1 MNKEAV
7 FHPSGGVMVQLSGST
22 AAPWFAVRRCPRRPK
37 SAILTAKSLGIRQI
51 SDKEGRGGTMPGL
64 SDLTP
69 AERARLLG
77 KPEGELGIALG
88 EVMNQTNAK
97 LIETVYRRLRLQP
110 RQSVLEIGFGN
121 GHTAP
126 LLIQQADALT
136 YTGIEIA
143 QTMVTEATH
152 LTKR

>member
-1 MNKEAV
+1 MT
-7 FHPSGGVMVQLSGST
+7 S
-22 AAPWFAVRRCPRRPK
+22 
-37 SAILTAKSLGIRQI
+37 
-51 SDKEGRGGTMPGL
+51 L

-88 EVMNQTNAK
+88 QVMNQTNAK
-97 LIETVYRRLRLQP
+97 LIDTVYRRLRLQP

-121 GHTAP
+121 GHTVP
-126 LLIQQADALT
+126 LLIQQAGALT

-143 QTMVTEATH
+143 RTMVAEATAFNQV
-152 LTKR
+152 LIDGG

>member
-1 MNKEAV
+1 I
-7 FHPSGGVMVQLSGST
+7 HRGRRYGGWLC
-22 AAPWFAVRRCPRRPK
+22 RREP
-37 SAILTAKSLGIRQI
+37 LY
-51 SDKEGRGGTMPGL
+51 
-64 SDLTP
+64 

-77 KPEGELGIALG
+77 KPEGELGVALG

-143 QTMVTEATH
+143 QTMVAEATAFNQALIDAGRATFH
-152 LTKR
+152 LAPAEEMPFGDATFDA